1 MACLGSTLQNEGLR
15 RFTMVENKS
24 DFSIIF
30 EELDKLSKEP
40 DVRLTSDELKEYE
53 EIRTLREIVLEIQSP
68 IKTYLTST

>member
-1 MACLGSTLQNEGLR
+1 
-15 RFTMVENKS
+15 MVENKS
-24 DFSIIF
+24 NFSIIF

-68 IKTYLTST
+68 VKAYLTST

>member
-1 MACLGSTLQNEGLR
+1 
-15 RFTMVENKS
+15 MVEKKS
-24 DFSIIF
+24 NFSIIF

-68 IKTYLTST
+68 VKTYLTST

>member
-1 MACLGSTLQNEGLR
+1 
-15 RFTMVENKS
+15 MVENKS
-24 DFSIIF
+24 NFSIIF

-68 IKTYLTST
+68 MKTYLTST

>member
-1 MACLGSTLQNEGLR
+1 MA
-15 RFTMVENKS
+15 ENKS
-24 DFSIIF
+24 NFSIIF

>member
-1 MACLGSTLQNEGLR
+1 MGEK
-15 RFTMVENKS
+15 KS
-24 DFSIIF
+24 NFSIIF